1 MFWYC
6 ENPNTTSYVPSN
18 STLVDMT
25 GPDGNWIHNQTCY
38 SLLSVRTYLDEDSVS
53 IATNVA
59 EGCPDIERGYRNRNQ
74 TCTSR
79 KVYIYAAIGFLIIRA
94 VGLVLFIYAFAKVY

>member
-6 ENPNTTSYVPSN
+6 ENPNTATNLSSN

-25 GPDGNWIHNQTCY
+25 GADGNWVNNQTCY
-38 SLLSVRTYLDEDSVS
+38 SLLSIRTYLDEDSVS

-59 EGCPDIERGYRNRNQ
+59 ENCPDIERGYRNRNQ

-79 KVYIYAAIGFLIIRA
+79 KVYIYAAIGFLIIKSL
-94 VGLVLFIYAFAKVY
+94 GLVLYLYAFVKVY